1 MTQREPIKSIFH
13 NYFRVTPADTK
24 DLIKE
29 VYKIRH
35 QVYCEELEFEERRKN
50 HLEFDEH
57 DLHSIHC
64 LLYHTPSQSYAGCIR
79 LILCENAD
87 PASAFPFEKVCG
99 NPYLGDFNELT
110 NKPRTCHGE
119 ISRLAIT
126 SNFRR
131 RRGEANLADGNDPEN
146 ISTDNAKDKRHFPS
160 VGLGLYLAIT
170 AMGLKLGLD
179 GVFAMMEPKLA
190 RQLRRFGFF
199 FTQVGEATEHRGMRA
214 PFFISREAL
223 FNNLKPEYLDLLNDM
238 QESIQPIEA
247 LIKNPKTIHM
257 K

>member
-1 MTQREPIKSIFH
+1 MVQQEPINSVFH
-13 NYFRVTPADTK
+13 NYFRVTPADTE

-35 QVYCEELEFEERRKN
+35 QVYCEELEFEEQRKN

-79 LILCENAD
+79 LILCKDAD
-87 PASAFPFEKVCG
+87 PTAAFPFEKICG
-99 NPYLGDFNELT
+99 DPYLGDFDELT
-110 NKPRTCHGE
+110 DKPRTCHGE

-131 RRGEANLADGNDPEN
+131 RRGEADQPDGNGTEGMDTSSNDER
-146 ISTDNAKDKRHFPS
+146 RHFPS

-179 GVFAMMEPKLA
+179 GVFAMMEPRLA

-199 FTQVGEATEHRGMRA
+199 FTQVGETTEHRGMRA
-214 PFFISREAL
+214 PFFISRKAL
-223 FNNLKPEYLDLLNDM
+223 FDNLKPEYVDLLNDM
-238 QESIQPIEA
+238 QASIQPDTLVKHA
-247 LIKNPKTIHM
+247 KTIHM
-257 K
+257 R

>member
-1 MTQREPIKSIFH
+1 MPHEPIKSVFH
-13 NYFRVTPADTK
+13 RYFKVVPADSE

-29 VYKIRH
+29 VYRIRH
-35 QVYCEELEFEERRKN
+35 QVYCEELGFEKQRKN

-64 LLYHTPSQSYAGCIR
+64 LLYHSPSQSYAGCIR
-79 LILCENAD
+79 LILCKDANPE
-87 PASAFPFEKVCG
+87 SAFPFESICA
-99 NPYLGDFNELT
+99 NPYLGKYDEL
-110 NKPRTCHGE
+110 NSQPRTCHGE

-126 SNFRR
+126 SSFRR
-131 RRGEANLADGNDPEN
+131 RRGESSQPDGSGTEGVDTTQ
-146 ISTDNAKDKRHFPS
+146 SDDRRYFPS

-179 GVFAMMEPKLA
+179 GVFAMMEPRLA

-199 FTQVGEATEHRGMRA
+199 FTQVGEATEHRGLRA
-214 PFFISREAL
+214 PFFISRKAL
-223 FNNLKPEYLDLLNDM
+223 FDNLKPEYLDLLNDI
-238 QESIQPIEA
+238 QDSIS
-247 LIKNPKTIHM
+247 TIDTSLNRTITLHV